1 MSTIDQCP
9 STLTGEKKRE
19 IPAEAPALNTIGGRK
34 AWRSLEEFSSDPSF
48 KPFVEREFPAGASE
62 LFGGDE
68 TRRTFLKLMG
78 ASAALAGAAT
88 LPGCRRPDHK
98 ILAYSAEEPEQI
110 IPGKPLYFATSMP
123 TGSGSG
129 GFGAEGLLV
138 ETHQGRPTKI
148 EGNPMHPVS
157 RGKSTVFAQAEIL
170 RLYDPDRLKNPVFK
184 NEARGRLDATWDDF
198 AQWWE
203 TYGARHQADRGA
215 GLAFV
220 VDRVAS
226 PTMDAMRNRVLA
238 AFPRATWVWWDAI
251 DAERSAIEG
260 SRMAFGRPMRPSY
273 RFDRS
278 RCVLSLGADFLCDG
292 PEHLKHARE
301 FATTRR
307 VEKKDDSLS
316 RLYVAEAVP
325 TGTGSLADHRMA
337 LSPSRITAL
346 AVLVA
351 REVLAQRPAA
361 GPAVRAALASV
372 DLGADDAELARIAK
386 IVADDLV
393 ATPEREGGSIGSS
406 VVVAGPGQPAAVH
419 AIAAALNEAL
429 GAVGE
434 TVEYGAWDEVV
445 LENPAEQMASLASR
459 IGGEVSTVVCVDT
472 NPAYDAPGSLGVA
485 AAMAR
490 ADAVVTL
497 NVGPTE
503 TGKLSTWELN
513 GTHFLE
519 AWGDTRSIDGTIAP
533 IQPVIAPLFEPAN
546 SGVEFIA
553 MLAGESEPDGYAIV
567 KASWQAGP
575 LSGLSQDR
583 ATKAF
588 RRALHDG
595 VVDASAARMGRAA
608 VTGGRLARG
617 LGELSIPSP
626 ASASS
631 LEVVFTAGRV
641 GDGRYA
647 NVGWL
652 QELPQV
658 GTQVTWENPAVVSPK
673 TAQELGVLPLGL
685 GRAEGDLDG
694 MYTSRQMP
702 QGRMGTLS
710 VPGSD
715 GQMRT
720 KDVPVW
726 ILPGMPDNVVH
737 VQAGYG
743 RTEAGLVGGSTGFN
757 AYELAGGAGVLGGV
771 TLARASGTET
781 IASTQNHWSLEGRD
795 SIVRAIDKPWW
806 EKHAGKQKD
815 KADKIYGTDRR
826 DGGLNVAEQLGELA
840 HTPDNVSAYSN
851 PLNESNADPIPGARY
866 SKGPQWGMTIDLA
879 SCTGCGVCTIACQ
892 SENNIPI
899 VGRAEVAKGRE
910 MTWIRVDRYFTG
922 DDLNAPREMIAQ
934 PVACV
939 HCENAPCEVV
949 CPVNATV
956 HGPEGTNNM
965 AYNRC
970 IGTRYCANNCPYK
983 VRRFNFFD
991 YAVTKYNGQFNLEE
1005 LNELVELPDQSG
1017 FNKNFIPPR
1026 LREKL
1031 DEISHMK
1038 MNPDVT
1044 VRSRGVMEK
1053 CTYCIQ
1059 RVNAARQE
1067 VKIRDMWTSDDQIAP
1082 IPDGFFQTACQQ
1094 ACPTESI
1101 VFGDI
1106 LDPASAVTKS
1116 RDSDRDYLLLGYL
1129 NTRPRTSYLMRVRN
1143 PNPRIGVY
1151 DDHDPLDHGGGH
1163 GGDSKDSHGGDGHG
1177 PDSHGGEGHGALPS
1191 FVDPLKKFG
1200 DDGYA
1205 MSLTVLS

>member
-9 STLTGEKKRE
+9 STLSGEKKRE

-34 AWRSLEEFSSDPSF
+34 AWRSLEEFSADPSF

-62 LFGGDE
+62 LLGGDE

-98 ILAYSAEEPEQI
+98 ILAYSAEEPENV
-110 IPGKPLYFATSMP
+110 IPGKPLFFATSMP
-123 TGSGSG
+123 TSSGSG
-129 GFGAEGLLV
+129 GSGAEGLLV
-138 ETHQGRPTKI
+138 ETHSGRPTKI
-148 EGNPMHPVS
+148 EGNPLHPLN
-157 RGKSTVFAQAEIL
+157 RGKSSVFAQAEIL
-170 RLYDPDRLKNPVFK
+170 RLYDPDRLKNPVFD

-198 AQWWE
+198 GTWWDR
-203 TYGARHQADRGA
+203 YGARHTSTSGGDGGA
-215 GLAFV
+215 GLAFI

-226 PTMDAMRNRVLA
+226 PTMDEVKARVMEA
-238 AFPRATWVWWDAI
+238 YPRATWVWWDPI
-251 DAERSAIEG
+251 DAERSAIAG
-260 SRMAFGRPMRPSY
+260 SEMAFGRPMRPVY
-273 RFDRS
+273 RFDRA

-292 PEHLKHARE
+292 PDHLRHARE
-301 FATTRR
+301 FAATRR
-307 VEKKDDSLS
+307 VENPGDALS
-316 RLYVAEAVP
+316 RLYVAEPVP

-337 LSPSRITAL
+337 LSPGRVTAL

-351 REVLAQRPAA
+351 REVLAQRPTA
-361 GPAVRAALASV
+361 GPGARSALDAIELGELDAEITRAAKV
-372 DLGADDAELARIAK
+372 I
-386 IVADDLV
+386 ADDLV
-393 ATPEREGGSIGSS
+393 STPERGGGALGSS

-419 AIAAALNEAL
+419 ALAAVMNEAL

-434 TVEYGAWDEVV
+434 TVEYGEWDPV
-445 LENPAEQMASLASR
+445 LLEDPAEALAALAPR
-459 IGGEVSTVVCVDT
+459 IGAGVSTVVCVGTD
-472 NPAYDAPGSLGVA
+472 PAYDAPGRLRMGERLAS
-485 AAMAR
+485 
-490 ADAVVTL
+490 ADAVLTH
-497 NVGPTE
+497 NVGPTD
-503 TGKLSTWELN
+503 TGAMSTWELN

-519 AWGDTRSIDGTIAP
+519 AWGDTRSSDGTIAP
-533 IQPVIAPLFEPAN
+533 IQPVIAPLYEPAK
-546 SGVEFIA
+546 SGIEFLS
-553 MLAGESEPDGYAIV
+553 MLAGEADADGYAIV
-567 KASWQAGP
+567 RRAWSAGP
-575 LSGLSQDR
+575 LSGLSEDR
-583 ATKAF
+583 ATKSF
-588 RRALHDG
+588 RKALHNG
-595 VVDASAARMGRAA
+595 VVDGAGPSTHRATVA
-608 VTGGRLARG
+608 GGRLARG
-617 LGELSIPSP
+617 LGELSVP
-626 ASASS
+626 AAPAEGS
-631 LEVVFTAGRV
+631 LEVAFTAGRL

-658 GTQVTWENPAVVSPK
+658 GTQVTWENPLVVSPR
-673 TAQELGVLPLGL
+673 TAEALGVLPAGL

-694 MYTSRQMP
+694 MYTRGQMP
-702 QGRMGTLS
+702 QGRRALLTMPGGDGGS
-710 VPGSD
+710 VEIEA
-715 GQMRT
+715 
-720 KDVPVW
+720 PVW

-743 RTEAGLVGGSTGFN
+743 RETVGLVGRGIGFN
-757 AYELAGGAGVLGGV
+757 AYRLLGAGASLVGGA
-771 TLARASGTET
+771 TLARSSGTET

-795 SIVRAIDKPWW
+795 SIVRAMDKKWW
-806 EKHAGKQKD
+806 DEHAGAKPYNKN
-815 KADKIYGTDRR
+815 DKIYGQPRR
-826 DGGLNVAEQLGELA
+826 DGGLNLAEQLGELA
-840 HTPDNVSAYSN
+840 HTPDNVSSYTN
-851 PLNESNADPIPGARY
+851 PLNESAADAAGGSRY

-879 SCTGCGVCTIACQ
+879 SCTGCGVCTVACQ

-910 MTWIRVDRYFTG
+910 MAWIRVDRYFTG

-991 YAVTKYNGQFNLEE
+991 YAVTKYNGSFDMGQ
-1005 LNELVELPDQSG
+1005 LNDLVELPDQRE

-1026 LREKL
+1026 LREQL

-1067 VKIRDMWTSDDQIAP
+1067 VKIRGMWTSDDQVGP

-1106 LDPASAVTKS
+1106 LDPNAAVTKS

-1143 PNPRIGVY
+1143 PNPRLGVY
-1151 DDHDPLDHGGGH
+1151 DETDPIASHGGGH
-1163 GGDSKDSHGGDGHG
+1163 GGDGHGGDHGGDSHG
-1177 PDSHGGEGHGALPS
+1177 SLPAA
-1191 FVDPLKKFG
+1191 VDPLKKFG
-1200 DDGYA
+1200 DEGYA
-1205 MSLTVLS
+1205 LSLTVLS